1 MVVAKNPG
9 VGRGRGGGRP
19 KGKTRDVELLQLRM
33 SPHAADLIRA
43 AAEAGKVPAWR
54 VVELAILA
62 THDGTREPSAD
73 VPAAPPP
80 ALPPEAQEVAQECAA
95 FLDAHVNRPAAL
107 AALRRAWK
115 QALALAAHELKARTG
130 VEPTKG

>member
-62 THDGTREPSAD
+62 AHDGPRAPSTDSTAT
-73 VPAAPPP
+73 APTS
-80 ALPPEAQEVAQECAA
+80 LPPEAQEIAQEAAA
-95 FLDAHVNRPAAL
+95 FMDAHVNCPAAL

-115 QALALAAHELKARTG
+115 QALALAAHDLKARAG
-130 VEPTKG
+130 VEPAKG